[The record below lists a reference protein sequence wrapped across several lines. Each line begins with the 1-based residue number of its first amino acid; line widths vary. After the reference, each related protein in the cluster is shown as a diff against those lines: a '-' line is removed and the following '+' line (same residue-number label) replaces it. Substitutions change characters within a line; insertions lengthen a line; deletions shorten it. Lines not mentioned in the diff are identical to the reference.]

1 MNPWLIFLIVFL
13 VIGVVVGGI
22 LLTLQ
27 LTGHLK
33 SGSSGSKPLAPA
45 TLTAG
50 TPSTSSVQLT
60 WDSSSGT
67 SKYSVSYQVNGTNT
81 WTVFDTT
88 TDTTINVIGL
98 NATTTYNFKV
108 IAVNSSGS
116 SDPVTL
122 NNITTKGPAPTPTNL
137 HAGAASSTSVSLTWT
152 PSLGA
157 TSYGISYQQDQSST
171 WTTVNPTSTSSVVV
185 SPLTPGTTYNF
196 LVTAV
201 NSYGNSISASLTTG
215 TLPVTP
221 TGYSVGIIQP
231 TAIALTWTASSG
243 ASSYDVS
250 YQIAGS
256 STWTD
261 FGQVST
267 ASATVTGL
275 TAGSSYIFQIV
286 AIGIYGA
293 SPPITTTAVKTNGLA
308 TPPSNLQLGVMTTNT
323 APLTWNASTDATS
336 YNVLYQPSGGSWTLA
351 QNVATT
357 SYTVGGLNNG
367 TTYTFEVVA
376 VNPYGTSPGSNSVTG
391 TTLIASGNPP
401 SAPTGLLL
409 GTVTSSTANL
419 TWNTV
424 GGATSYTVLYSTNA
438 GVTWKIDSIDGS
450 PNKGVYTVTALSGNA
465 SYSFVVTANNTYGS
479 SGYSNSVSV
488 TLPPS
493 APTNFAVGTITTS
506 SIALSWDAVTG
517 ASSYSLSYQTSG
529 GAWTPWPTSGTSTT
543 VTSLT
548 SGAVYNFQLTASS
561 SNGVGALATLSNIQ
575 VGFIPGSTTYLVYNS
590 GTVTWQNPDGTTGN
604 ILQASTNQGSTWTT
618 IKTFTTATTEFDTTI
633 PSTWWL
639 RVYAT
644 NQWGTSTQ
652 YAIYA

>member
-1 MNPWLIFLIVFL
+1 M
-13 VIGVVVGGI
+13 
-22 LLTLQ
+22 
-27 LTGHLK
+27 
-33 SGSSGSKPLAPA
+33 
-45 TLTAG
+45 
-50 TPSTSSVQLT
+50 
-60 WDSSSGT
+60 
-67 SKYSVSYQVNGTNT
+67 
-81 WTVFDTT
+81 
-88 TDTTINVIGL
+88 
-98 NATTTYNFKV
+98 
-108 IAVNSSGS
+108 IAINSSGS

-122 NNITTKGPAPTPTNL
+122 NNVTTVGPAPTPTNL

-157 TSYGISYQQDQSST
+157 TSYGTSYQQDQSST
-171 WTTVNPTSTSSVVV
+171 WTTVSPTSTSNVVV
-185 SPLTPGTTYNF
+185 SSLTPGTTYNF

-201 NSYGNSISASLTTG
+201 NTYGNSISASLTTG

-250 YQIAGS
+250 YQVAGS

-261 FGQVST
+261 FGQVSS

-275 TAGSSYIFQIV
+275 TAGSSYVFQIV
-286 AIGIYGA
+286 AIGIYGS
-293 SPPITTTAVKTNGLA
+293 SPPITTTSVKTNGLA

-357 SYTVGGLNNG
+357 NYTVGGLNNG

-376 VNPYGTSPGSNSVTG
+376 VNAYGTSPASNSVTG

-401 SAPTGLLL
+401 SAPTSLLL

-419 TWNTV
+419 TWNPV
-424 GGATSYTVLYSTNA
+424 AGATSYTVLYSTNA

-450 PNKGVYTVTALSGNA
+450 PNKGVYTVTVLSGNT
-465 SYSFVVTANNTYGS
+465 SYSFVVTGNNTYGS
-479 SGYSNSVSV
+479 SGYSNLVSV

-493 APTNFAVGTITTS
+493 APTNFTAGTITTS

-548 SGAVYNFQLTASS
+548 SAAVYNFQLTASS
-561 SNGVGALATLSNIQ
+561 SNGVGAVATLNNLQ
-575 VGFIPGSTTYLVYNS
+575 VGFIPGSTTYLTYN
-590 GTVTWQNPDGTTGN
+590 GGAVTWQNPQGTTGN
-604 ILQASTNQGSTWTT
+604 ILQASTKSGFNLDYNQDLHNRDNGIRHDYSG
-618 IKTFTTATTEFDTTI
+618 KLVA
-633 PSTWWL
+633 PSL
-639 RVYAT
+639 CQQPMGYLDSICYLCL
-644 NQWGTSTQ
+644 NL
-652 YAIYA
+652 

>member
-50 TPSTSSVQLT
+50 TPSTSSVELT
-60 WDSSSGT
+60 WDSSSAT
-67 SKYSVSYQVNGTNT
+67 SKYSISYQVNGDST
-81 WTVFDTT
+81 WTAFDTT
-88 TDTTINVIGL
+88 TDTTINVTGL
-98 NATTTYNFKV
+98 NPTTTYNFKV
-108 IAVNSSGS
+108 IASNSSGS

-171 WTTVNPTSTSSVVV
+171 WTTVSPTQTSSAVV
-185 SPLTPGTTYNF
+185 SSLTPGTTYNF

-201 NSYGNSISASLTTG
+201 NTYGNSISASLTTG

-221 TGYSVGIIQP
+221 TGYTVGIIQP
-231 TAIALTWTASSG
+231 TAIALTWTASAG

-250 YQIAGS
+250 YQVAGS

-261 FGQVST
+261 FGQVSS

-275 TAGSSYIFQIV
+275 MASTSYIFQIL
-286 AIGIYGA
+286 AIGIYGS
-293 SPPITTTAVKTNGLA
+293 SPPITTISVKTNGLA
-308 TPPSNLQLGVMTTNT
+308 TPASNLQLGVMTTNT

-357 SYTVGGLNNG
+357 NYTVGGLNNG

-376 VNPYGTSPGSNSVTG
+376 VNAYGTSPASNSVTG

-419 TWNTV
+419 TWNPV
-424 GGATSYTVLYSTNA
+424 AGATSYTVLYTTNA
-438 GVTWKIDSIDGS
+438 GATWKIDSIDGS
-450 PNKGVYTVTALSGNA
+450 PNKGVYTVTALSGNT
-465 SYSFVVTANNTYGS
+465 SYSFVVTGNNTYGS

-493 APTNFAVGTITTS
+493 APTNFTVGTITTS

-548 SGAVYNFQLTASS
+548 SAAVYNFQLTASS
-561 SNGVGALATLSNIQ
+561 SDGVGAVATLNNIQ
-575 VGFIPGSTTYLVYNS
+575 VGFIPGSTTYLTYS
-590 GTVTWQNPDGTTGN
+590 GGAVTWQNPPGTTGN

-618 IKTFTTATTEFDTTI
+618 IKTFTTATTEYDTTI

-652 YAIYA
+652 YAVYA

>member
-13 VIGVVVGGI
+13 VIGVIAAGI
-22 LLTLQ
+22 VLALQ

-33 SGSSGSKPLAPA
+33 LASSGSSPPSPA
-45 TLTAG
+45 TLTAK
-50 TPSTSSVQLT
+50 TRSTSSVQLT
-60 WDSSSGT
+60 WDSSKGA
-67 SKYSVSYQVNGTNT
+67 SKYSISYQISGAST
-81 WTVFDTT
+81 WTTFDTT
-88 TDTTINVIGL
+88 TDTTINVTGL
-98 NATTTYNFKV
+98 NPTTTYNFKV
-108 IAVNSSGS
+108 IASNSSGS

-122 NNITTKGPAPTPTNL
+122 NNVTTGGPAPTPTNL
-137 HAGAASSTSVSLTWT
+137 HSGAASSTSVTLTWT

-171 WTTVNPTSTSSVVV
+171 WTTVSPTQTSSAVV

-201 NSYGNSISASLTTG
+201 NTYGNSISASLTTG

-221 TGYSVGIIQP
+221 TGYTVGTIQP
-231 TAIALTWTASSG
+231 TAITLTWTASAG

-250 YQIAGS
+250 YQVAGS

-261 FGQVST
+261 FGQVFG
-267 ASATVTGL
+267 AGATVTGL
-275 TAGSSYIFQIV
+275 SAGTSYIFQIL
-286 AIGIYGA
+286 AIGIYGS
-293 SPPITTTAVKTNGLA
+293 SPPITTTSVKTNGLA
-308 TPPSNLQLGVMTTNT
+308 TPPSNLQLGVMTTST
-323 APLTWNASTDATS
+323 APLTWNASTNATS
-336 YNVLYQPSGGSWTLA
+336 YNVLYQPSGGNWTLA

-357 SYTVGGLNNG
+357 NYTVVGLNNG

-376 VNPYGTSPGSNSVTG
+376 VNSYGTSPGSSPVTG
-391 TTLIASGNPP
+391 TTLISSGSPP
-401 SAPTGLLL
+401 SAPTGLLF
-409 GTVTSSTANL
+409 GTVTSTTANL
-419 TWNTV
+419 TWNAVT
-424 GGATSYTVLYSTNA
+424 GATSYTVLYSTNA
-438 GVTWKIDSIDGS
+438 GATWKIDSLDGS
-450 PNKGVYTVTALSGNA
+450 PNKGVYTVTALSGNT

-493 APTNFAVGTITTS
+493 APTNFAAGTITTS

-517 ASSYSLSYQTSG
+517 AASYSLSYQTSG
-529 GAWTPWPTSGTSTT
+529 GTWTSWPTSGTSTT

-561 SNGVGALATLSNIQ
+561 SNGVGALATLNNIQ

-590 GTVTWQNPDGTTGN
+590 GAVTWQNPPGTTGN

-618 IKTFTTATTEFDTTI
+618 IQTFTTATTEFDTTI
-633 PSTWWL
+633 PVNLVAPSL
-639 RVYAT
+639 CD
-644 NQWGTSTQ
+644 
-652 YAIYA
+652 